1 VIAGPGT
8 NGPLYLVARFG
19 LPWWRTSS
27 SPSLAYLA
35 YLAFWFLFMQ
45 IANLYDFVPIR
56 VATSDG
62 DVRQ

>member
-19 LPWWRTSS
+19 RTSS
-27 SPSLAYLA
+27 SPSLA